1 MLNKATAKITEEQH
15 SFLRCK
21 CNQNFYRKGLF
32 GLNSYTQNAVSIA
45 IVLITSLTTLKAIKS
60 PSEGSSRQF

>member
-15 SFLRCK
+15 SFLRRK
-21 CNQNFYRKGLF
+21 CNQNFDGFLYDEF
-32 GLNSYTQNAVSIA
+32 IHSNAVSIA